1 MTKNTRSVIIGIAT
15 VLCAVLIIAASILEK
30 TLATNISITSMIF
43 ASLLFI
49 FAVSLF
55 ARRRF
60 FSGWMMTAFSFFAA
74 EKNIAILC
82 GLEKTNIAPNF
93 VIFVAAIFLGWGT
106 SKIFR
111 GARGNGWIKINGK
124 NGHFGSK
131 TQYVDA
137 LALDGFKIESNFGF
151 YDLFVQNAEAYDGDA
166 NVYISNNFG
175 TVTLHVPPSWHI
187 VERAGNNV
195 ASVNVREQN
204 GMPGKMLY
212 LHIRQNCGQINV
224 V

>member
-1 MTKNTRSVIIGIAT
+1 MTKNTRSIILGIAII
-15 VLCAVLIIAASILEK
+15 LCAVLLIAGSIFERVLD
-30 TLATNISITSMIF
+30 TDISITSMVL

-49 FAVSLF
+49 AAVSAF
-55 ARRRF
+55 VRRHF
-60 FSGWMMTAFSFFAA
+60 FTGWMMTAFSFFAA

-111 GARGNGWIKINGK
+111 GARRSWVKINGK
-124 NGHFGSK
+124 NGHFGNR

-137 LALDGFKIESNFGF
+137 SALNGFRIESNFGF
-151 YDLFVQNAEAYDGDA
+151 YDLFVQNEEAYTGDA
-166 NVYISNNFG
+166 TVYVLNNFG
-175 TVTLHVPPSWHI
+175 TVTLHVPQSWHI
-187 VERAGNNV
+187 VERGGNNV
-195 ASVNVREQN
+195 ASVSVREQN

-212 LHIRQNCGQINV
+212 VHVQQNCGYINV